1 MEQRIG
7 ERYVLTEPIH
17 PLADGVM
24 YAGKDLSL
32 HRDVFLLMV
41 EKSGD
46 ASSSD
51 YLRVLGQ
58 AAQFSDERF
67 FHILNAGLAENH
79 VYTVLTA
86 QKGTPLS
93 AQLGRHRMRGTEI
106 VSAVFDL
113 GKGMQEAMEE
123 GISGFSVTAENMWLT
138 EDNRLKVMN
147 YWSPGKL
154 VSRGSLGLCTLLYQI
169 STHSKQGPATFD
181 QYQENV
187 VPSLTGLTSGQKEAL
202 LALSRRVFREE
213 VSLSSFIFS
222 LREIIALEK
231 SPEAPPKAFI
241 PPAAP
246 PAEPVRETAP
256 PRIQYRQ
263 EEEPAPERVRRTE
276 KPPRAKEPEAE
287 EADTREKMPLR
298 RTIWTLGTVA
308 VVLLGLAVF
317 MYMLLPGGPSKGP
330 GSGGTAGN
338 TATATP
344 APTPT
349 STVNTATPEPT
360 PTPTPATEAVPGQI
374 PNLIGM
380 TQEAAEQA
388 VKAAGMRYSYFI
400 EPNPAESGTVF
411 RQEPAPNQPAN
422 KGDRV
427 TFYISKGQ

>member
-86 QKGTPLS
+86 QKGTPLP
-93 AQLGRHRMRGTEI
+93 AQLGRHRMRGIEI

-154 VSRGSLGLCTLLYQI
+154 ISRGSLGLCTLLYQI

-187 VPSLTGLTSGQKEAL
+187 VPALTGLTSGQKEAL

-231 SPEAPPKAFI
+231 SPEAPPKAFV
-241 PPAAP
+241 PPAA

-287 EADTREKMPLR
+287 EAYTRERMPLR
-298 RTIWTLGTVA
+298 RTIWTLGTAA
-308 VVLLGLAVF
+308 VVLLGIAVF
-317 MYMLLPGGPSKGP
+317 MYMLLPGGPNKGP

-349 STVNTATPEPT
+349 PTVNTATPEPT
-360 PTPTPATEAVPGQI
+360 PTPTPPTDAVPGQI

-411 RQEPAPNQPAN
+411 RQDPPPNQPAN

>member
-1 MEQRIG
+1 M
-7 ERYVLTEPIH
+7 H
-17 PLADGVM
+17 A
-24 YAGKDLSL
+24 
-32 HRDVFLLMV
+32 
-41 EKSGD
+41 
-46 ASSSD
+46 
-51 YLRVLGQ
+51 
-58 AAQFSDERF
+58 
-67 FHILNAGLAENH
+67 
-79 VYTVLTA
+79 
-86 QKGTPLS
+86 
-93 AQLGRHRMRGTEI
+93 
-106 VSAVFDL
+106 
-113 GKGMQEAMEE
+113 
-123 GISGFSVTAENMWLT
+123 
-138 EDNRLKVMN
+138 
-147 YWSPGKL
+147 
-154 VSRGSLGLCTLLYQI
+154 
-169 STHSKQGPATFD
+169 
-181 QYQENV
+181 
-187 VPSLTGLTSGQKEAL
+187 
-202 LALSRRVFREE
+202 ALSNQHAFQTRTGDVRPVPGECGAEPDRSDVRTERGAACFVAPCFPRRSFAV
-213 VSLSSFIFS
+213 SFIFS

-308 VVLLGLAVF
+308 VVLLGIAVF

-349 STVNTATPEPT
+349 TTVNTSTPEPT

-427 TFYISKGQ
+427 TFYISKG